1 MHQPHNTFHT
11 KFSHI
16 DQGVII
22 MLHLHIHP
30 ENPQARLITQA
41 VERIR
46 SGDVVVY
53 PTDAAYAIGCQI
65 GNKSAME
72 RIAQI
77 RNLGAKHQYAIMC
90 CDLSDIATY
99 AKVDNA
105 MYRLLKANTPAVT
118 TFILPATSEVPK
130 RLMHPKKKT
139 IGLRIP
145 SNPVAQALLKEL
157 GEPLLT
163 STLILP
169 DQKDPLDDP
178 YDIENQLAKR
188 IDVFIDSGFGTL
200 STTSIVDLSG
210 ENPVVVRR
218 GVGDVSAFE

>member
-1 MHQPHNTFHT
+1 
-11 KFSHI
+11 
-16 DQGVII
+16 
-22 MLHLHIHP
+22 MLHLHVHP
-30 ENPQARLITQA
+30 ENPQQRLIDQA

-46 SGDVVVY
+46 AGDVVVY

-65 GNKSAME
+65 GNKNAME

-77 RNLGAKHQYAIMC
+77 RDLGPKHQYAIMC

-105 MYRLLKANTPAVT
+105 TYRLLKANTPAIT
-118 TFILPATSEVPK
+118 TFILPATSEVPR

-145 SNPVAQALLKEL
+145 SNPICQALLKEL

-169 DQKDPLDDP
+169 GQEDPLDDP

-188 IDVFIDSGFGTL
+188 IDVFIDGGFGTL
-200 STTSIVDLSG
+200 TTTSIVDLSG
-210 ENPVVVRR
+210 EHPEIIRH
-218 GVGDVSAFE
+218 GAGDVSAFE

>member
-1 MHQPHNTFHT
+1 
-11 KFSHI
+11 
-16 DQGVII
+16 

-41 VERIR
+41 VDRIR
-46 SGDVVVY
+46 AGDVVVY

-65 GNKSAME
+65 GNKNAME

-77 RNLGAKHQYAIMC
+77 RGLGPKHQYAIMC

-105 MYRLLKANTPAVT
+105 MYRLLKNNTPAVT

-145 SNPVAQALLKEL
+145 SNPIAQALLKEL

-169 DQKDPLDDP
+169 DQTEPLDDP
-178 YDIENQLAKR
+178 YDIENQLSKR
-188 IDVFIDSGFGTL
+188 IDVFIDGGFGTL

-210 ENPVVVRR
+210 ENPEIVRR

>member
-1 MHQPHNTFHT
+1 
-11 KFSHI
+11 
-16 DQGVII
+16 

-41 VERIR
+41 VDRIR
-46 SGDVVVY
+46 AGDVVVY

-65 GNKSAME
+65 GNKNAME

-77 RNLGAKHQYAIMC
+77 RGLGPKHQYAIMC
-90 CDLSDIATY
+90 SDLSDIATY

-105 MYRLLKANTPAVT
+105 MYRLLKNNTPAVT

-145 SNPVAQALLKEL
+145 SNPIAQALLQEL

-178 YDIENQLAKR
+178 YDIENQLGKR
-188 IDVFIDSGFGTL
+188 IDVFIDGGFGTL

-210 ENPVVVRR
+210 ENPEIVRR

>member
-1 MHQPHNTFHT
+1 
-11 KFSHI
+11 
-16 DQGVII
+16 
-22 MLHLHIHP
+22 MLHLRVHP
-30 ENPQARLITQA
+30 DNPQPRLISQA

-46 SGDVVVY
+46 AGDVVVY

-65 GNKSAME
+65 GNKHAME
-72 RIAQI
+72 RISRI
-77 RNLGAKHQYAIMC
+77 RQLDAKHQYAIIC
-90 CDLSDIATY
+90 ADLSDIATY

-105 MYRLLKANTPAVT
+105 MYRLLKNNTPAIT

-145 SNPVAQALLKEL
+145 SNPICQMLLQEL

-169 DQKDPLDDP
+169 GQSAPIDDP
-178 YDIENQLAKR
+178 YDIEMQLGKL
-188 IDVFIDSGFGTL
+188 IDILIDGGLGTL
-200 STTSIVDLSG
+200 NTTSIVNLAG
-210 ENPVVVRR
+210 EYPEVIRR

>member
-1 MHQPHNTFHT
+1 
-11 KFSHI
+11 
-16 DQGVII
+16 

-46 SGDVVVY
+46 AGDVVVY

-65 GNKSAME
+65 GNKNAME

-77 RNLGAKHQYAIMC
+77 RGLGPKHQYAIMC

-105 MYRLLKANTPAVT
+105 MYRLLKNNTPAVT

-178 YDIENQLAKR
+178 YDIENQLGKR

-210 ENPVVVRR
+210 ENPEVVRR

>member
-1 MHQPHNTFHT
+1 
-11 KFSHI
+11 
-16 DQGVII
+16 

-41 VERIR
+41 VARIR
-46 SGDVVVY
+46 AGDVVVY

-65 GNKSAME
+65 GNKNAME

-77 RNLGAKHQYAIMC
+77 RGLGPKHQYAIMC

-105 MYRLLKANTPAVT
+105 MYRLLKNNTPAVT

-145 SNPVAQALLKEL
+145 SNPIAQALLKEL

-169 DQKDPLDDP
+169 DQTEPLDDP
-178 YDIENQLAKR
+178 YDIENQLGKR
-188 IDVFIDSGFGTL
+188 IDVFIDGGFGTL

-210 ENPVVVRR
+210 ENPEIVRR

>member
-1 MHQPHNTFHT
+1 
-11 KFSHI
+11 
-16 DQGVII
+16 

-46 SGDVVVY
+46 AGDVVVY

-77 RNLGAKHQYAIMC
+77 RGLGPKHQYAIMC

-145 SNPVAQALLKEL
+145 GNPVAQALLQEL

-178 YDIENQLAKR
+178 YDIENQLGKR

-210 ENPVVVRR
+210 ENPVIVRR

>member
-1 MHQPHNTFHT
+1 
-11 KFSHI
+11 
-16 DQGVII
+16 
-22 MLHLHIHP
+22 MLHLRIHP
-30 ENPQARLITQA
+30 DNPQPRLISQA

-46 SGDVVVY
+46 AGDVVVY

-77 RNLGAKHQYAIMC
+77 RGLGPKHQYAILC
-90 CDLSDIATY
+90 ADLSDIATY
-99 AKVDNA
+99 ARVDNA

-130 RLMHPKKKT
+130 RLMHAKKKT
-139 IGLRIP
+139 IGLRVPNNLIC
-145 SNPVAQALLKEL
+145 QLLLKEL

-169 DQKDPLDDP
+169 NQDLPLDDP
-178 YDIENQLAKR
+178 YEIEQQLEKR

-200 STTSIVDLSG
+200 TSTSIVDLSTP
-210 ENPVVVRR
+210 NPEVIRR

>member
-1 MHQPHNTFHT
+1 
-11 KFSHI
+11 
-16 DQGVII
+16 
-22 MLHLHIHP
+22 MLHLRVHP
-30 ENPQARLITQA
+30 ENPQPRLISQA

-46 SGDVVVY
+46 AGDVVVY

-65 GNKSAME
+65 GNKTAME
-72 RIAQI
+72 RISQI
-77 RNLGAKHQYAIMC
+77 RGLGAKHQYAIIC
-90 CDLSDIATY
+90 ADLSDIATY

-105 MYRLLKANTPAVT
+105 MYRLLKNNTPAVT
-118 TFILPATSEVPK
+118 TFILPATSEVPR
-130 RLMHPKKKT
+130 RLMHPNKKT

-145 SNPVAQALLKEL
+145 SNPICRMLLKEL

-169 DQKDPLDDP
+169 GQEDPLDDP
-178 YDIENQLAKR
+178 YEIDLQLNKR
-188 IDVFIDSGFGTL
+188 IDVLIDGGLGTL

-210 ENPVVVRR
+210 DHPKIVRR

>member
-1 MHQPHNTFHT
+1 
-11 KFSHI
+11 
-16 DQGVII
+16 
-22 MLHLHIHP
+22 MLHLRVHP
-30 ENPQARLITQA
+30 ENPQPRLISQA

-46 SGDVVVY
+46 AGDVVVY

-65 GNKSAME
+65 GNKNAME
-72 RIAQI
+72 RISQI
-77 RNLGAKHQYAIMC
+77 RGLGAKHQYAIIC
-90 CDLSDIATY
+90 ADLSDIATY

-105 MYRLLKANTPAVT
+105 MYRLLKNNTPAVT
-118 TFILPATSEVPK
+118 TFILPATSEVPR
-130 RLMHPKKKT
+130 RLMHPNKKT

-145 SNPVAQALLKEL
+145 SNPICRMLLKEL

-169 DQKDPLDDP
+169 GQEDPLDDP
-178 YDIENQLAKR
+178 YEIDLQLNKR
-188 IDVFIDSGFGTL
+188 IDVLIDGGLGTL

-210 ENPVVVRR
+210 GNPKIVRR

>member
-1 MHQPHNTFHT
+1 
-11 KFSHI
+11 
-16 DQGVII
+16 

-46 SGDVVVY
+46 AGDVVVY

-77 RNLGAKHQYAIMC
+77 RGLGPKHQYAIMC

-105 MYRLLKANTPAVT
+105 MYRLLKNNTPAVT

-169 DQKDPLDDP
+169 DQNDPLDDP
-178 YDIENQLAKR
+178 FDIENQLGKR

-210 ENPVVVRR
+210 ENPEVVRR

>member
-1 MHQPHNTFHT
+1 
-11 KFSHI
+11 
-16 DQGVII
+16 

-46 SGDVVVY
+46 AGDVVVY

-77 RNLGAKHQYAIMC
+77 RGLGPKHQYAIMC

-105 MYRLLKANTPAVT
+105 MYRLLKNNTPAVT

-145 SNPVAQALLKEL
+145 SNPVAQALLQEL

-178 YDIENQLAKR
+178 YDIENQLGKR
-188 IDVFIDSGFGTL
+188 IDVFIDSGLGTL

-210 ENPVVVRR
+210 ENPEIVRR

>member
-1 MHQPHNTFHT
+1 
-11 KFSHI
+11 
-16 DQGVII
+16 

-46 SGDVVVY
+46 AGEVVVY

-77 RNLGAKHQYAIMC
+77 RGLGPKHQYAIMC

-105 MYRLLKANTPAVT
+105 MYRLLKNNTPAIT

-145 SNPVAQALLKEL
+145 TNPICQALLQEL
-157 GEPLLT
+157 GEPILT

-169 DQKDPLDDP
+169 SQEDPLDDP
-178 YDIENQLAKR
+178 YDIENQLSKR
-188 IDVFIDSGFGTL
+188 IDVFIDGGFGTL
-200 STTSIVDLSG
+200 TTTSIVDLSG
-210 ENPVVVRR
+210 DHPEVVRQ
-218 GVGDVSAFE
+218 GAGDVSAFE

>member
-1 MHQPHNTFHT
+1 
-11 KFSHI
+11 
-16 DQGVII
+16 
-22 MLHLHIHP
+22 MLHLHVHP
-30 ENPQARLITQA
+30 ENPQQRLIDQA

-46 SGDVVVY
+46 AGDVVVY

-65 GNKSAME
+65 GNKNAME

-77 RNLGAKHQYAIMC
+77 RDLGPKHQYAIMC

-105 MYRLLKANTPAVT
+105 TYRLLKANTPAIT
-118 TFILPATSEVPK
+118 TFILPATSEVPR

-145 SNPVAQALLKEL
+145 SNPICQALLKEL

-169 DQKDPLDDP
+169 GQEDPLDDP
-178 YDIENQLAKR
+178 YDIENQLTKR
-188 IDVFIDSGFGTL
+188 IDVFIDGGFGTL
-200 STTSIVDLSG
+200 TTTSIVDLSG
-210 ENPVVVRR
+210 EHPEIIRH
-218 GVGDVSAFE
+218 GAGDVSAFE

>member
-1 MHQPHNTFHT
+1 
-11 KFSHI
+11 
-16 DQGVII
+16 

-41 VERIR
+41 VDRIR
-46 SGDVVVY
+46 AGDVVVY

-65 GNKSAME
+65 GNKNAME

-77 RNLGAKHQYAIMC
+77 RGLGPKHQYAIMC

-105 MYRLLKANTPAVT
+105 MYRLLKNNTPAVT

-145 SNPVAQALLKEL
+145 SNPIAQALLKEL

-169 DQKDPLDDP
+169 DQTEPLDDP
-178 YDIENQLAKR
+178 YDIENQLGKR
-188 IDVFIDSGFGTL
+188 IDVFIDGGFGTL

-210 ENPVVVRR
+210 ENPEIVRR
-218 GVGDVSAFE
+218 GVGDMSAFE

>member
-1 MHQPHNTFHT
+1 
-11 KFSHI
+11 
-16 DQGVII
+16 
-22 MLHLHIHP
+22 MLHLRVHP
-30 ENPQARLITQA
+30 DNPQARLISQA

-46 SGDVVVY
+46 AGDVVVY

-65 GNKSAME
+65 GNKHAME

-77 RNLGAKHQYAIMC
+77 RGLGPKHQYAIIC
-90 CDLSDIATY
+90 CDLSDLATY

-105 MYRLLKANTPAVT
+105 VYRLLKNNTPAVT

-145 SNPVAQALLKEL
+145 GNPVAQALLQEL

-178 YDIENQLAKR
+178 YDIENQLGKR

-210 ENPVVVRR
+210 ENPEIIRR

>member
-1 MHQPHNTFHT
+1 
-11 KFSHI
+11 
-16 DQGVII
+16 
-22 MLHLHIHP
+22 MLHLRVHP
-30 ENPQARLITQA
+30 ENPQPRLISQA

-46 SGDVVVY
+46 AGDVVVY

-77 RNLGAKHQYAIMC
+77 RRLDAKHQYAIIC
-90 CDLSDIATY
+90 ADLSDIATY

-105 MYRLLKANTPAVT
+105 MYRLLKSNTPAIT
-118 TFILPATSEVPK
+118 TFILPATSEVPRRK
-130 RLMHPKKKT
+130 TQPKKKT

-145 SNPVAQALLKEL
+145 SNSICQMLLREL

-169 DQKDPLDDP
+169 DQNEPIDDP
-178 YDIENQLAKR
+178 YDIEMQLGKQ
-188 IDVFIDSGFGTL
+188 IDVLIDGGLGTL
-200 STTSIVDLSG
+200 NTTSIVNLAG
-210 ENPVVVRR
+210 AFPEIIRR
-218 GVGDVSAFE
+218 GAGDVSAFE

>member
-1 MHQPHNTFHT
+1 
-11 KFSHI
+11 
-16 DQGVII
+16 

-46 SGDVVVY
+46 AGDVVVY

-65 GNKSAME
+65 GNKNAME

-77 RNLGAKHQYAIMC
+77 RGLGPKHQYAIMC

-105 MYRLLKANTPAVT
+105 MYRLLKNNTPAVT

-145 SNPVAQALLKEL
+145 SNPIAQTLLKEL

-169 DQKDPLDDP
+169 DQTEPLDDP
-178 YDIENQLAKR
+178 YDIENQLGKR
-188 IDVFIDSGFGTL
+188 IDVFIDGGFGTL

-210 ENPVVVRR
+210 ENPEIVRR

>member
-1 MHQPHNTFHT
+1 
-11 KFSHI
+11 
-16 DQGVII
+16 

-41 VERIR
+41 VDRIR
-46 SGDVVVY
+46 AGDVVVY

-77 RNLGAKHQYAIMC
+77 RGLGPKHQYAIMC

-105 MYRLLKANTPAVT
+105 MYRLLKNNTPAVT

-178 YDIENQLAKR
+178 YDIENQLGKR

-210 ENPVVVRR
+210 ENPEIIRR

>member
-1 MHQPHNTFHT
+1 
-11 KFSHI
+11 
-16 DQGVII
+16 

-46 SGDVVVY
+46 AGDVVVY

-65 GNKSAME
+65 GNKNAME

-77 RNLGAKHQYAIMC
+77 RGLGPKHQYAIMC

-105 MYRLLKANTPAVT
+105 MYRLLKNNTPAVT

-145 SNPVAQALLKEL
+145 SNPVAQALLQEL
-157 GEPLLT
+157 GVPLLT

-178 YDIENQLAKR
+178 YDIENQLGKR

-210 ENPVVVRR
+210 ENPEIIRR

>member
-1 MHQPHNTFHT
+1 
-11 KFSHI
+11 
-16 DQGVII
+16 

-46 SGDVVVY
+46 AGDVVVY

-72 RIAQI
+72 RIAQT
-77 RNLGAKHQYAIMC
+77 RGLGPKHQYAIMC

-105 MYRLLKANTPAVT
+105 MYRLLKANTPAIT

-145 SNPVAQALLKEL
+145 SNPVAQALLQEL

-178 YDIENQLAKR
+178 YDIENQLGKR

-210 ENPVVVRR
+210 ENPEIIRR

>member
-1 MHQPHNTFHT
+1 
-11 KFSHI
+11 
-16 DQGVII
+16 

-46 SGDVVVY
+46 AGDVVIY

-65 GNKSAME
+65 GNKSAMD

-77 RNLGAKHQYAIMC
+77 RGLGPKHQYAIMC

-105 MYRLLKANTPAVT
+105 MYRLLKANTPSIT
-118 TFILPATSEVPK
+118 TYILPATSEVPK

-145 SNPVAQALLKEL
+145 TNPICQALLQEL
-157 GEPLLT
+157 GEPILT

-169 DQKDPLDDP
+169 GQEDPLDDP

-188 IDVFIDSGFGTL
+188 VDVFIDGGFGTL
-200 STTSIVDLSG
+200 TTTSIVDLSG
-210 ENPVVVRR
+210 DNPEVVRH
-218 GVGDVSAFE
+218 GAGDVSAFE

>member
-1 MHQPHNTFHT
+1 
-11 KFSHI
+11 
-16 DQGVII
+16 
-22 MLHLHIHP
+22 MLHLHVHP
-30 ENPQARLITQA
+30 ENPQQRLIEQA

-46 SGDVVVY
+46 AGDVVVY

-65 GNKSAME
+65 GNKNAME

-77 RNLGAKHQYAIMC
+77 RGLGPKHQYAIMC

-105 MYRLLKANTPAVT
+105 TYRLLKANTPVIT
-118 TFILPATSEVPK
+118 TFILPATSEVPR

-145 SNPVAQALLKEL
+145 SNPICQALLKEL

-169 DQKDPLDDP
+169 GQEDPLDDP

-188 IDVFIDSGFGTL
+188 IDVFIDGGFGTL
-200 STTSIVDLSG
+200 TTTSIVDLSG
-210 ENPVVVRR
+210 EHPEIIRH

>member
-1 MHQPHNTFHT
+1 
-11 KFSHI
+11 
-16 DQGVII
+16 

-169 DQKDPLDDP
+169 NQKDPLDDP
-178 YDIENQLAKR
+178 YDIENQLGKR

>member
-1 MHQPHNTFHT
+1 
-11 KFSHI
+11 
-16 DQGVII
+16 
-22 MLHLHIHP
+22 MLHLRIHP
-30 ENPQARLITQA
+30 DNPQPRLISQA

-46 SGDVVVY
+46 AGDVVVY

-65 GNKSAME
+65 GNKNAMA

-77 RNLGAKHQYAIMC
+77 RGLTEKHQYAILC
-90 CDLSDIATY
+90 ADLSDIATY

-105 MYRLLKANTPAVT
+105 TYRLLKANTPAVT
-118 TFILPATSEVPK
+118 TFILTATSEVPR
-130 RLMHPKKKT
+130 RLMHPKRKT
-139 IGLRIP
+139 IGLRVP
-145 SNPVAQALLKEL
+145 TNTLCQMLLKEL

-169 DQKDPLDDP
+169 DQSEPLDDP
-178 YDIENQLAKR
+178 YEIQAQLEKR

-200 STTSIVDLSG
+200 TTTSIVDLSADQ
-210 ENPVVVRR
+210 PTVIRH

>member
-1 MHQPHNTFHT
+1 
-11 KFSHI
+11 
-16 DQGVII
+16 

-46 SGDVVVY
+46 AGDVLVY

-77 RNLGAKHQYAIMC
+77 RGLGPKHQYAIMC

-105 MYRLLKANTPAVT
+105 MYRLLKNNTPAIT

-145 SNPVAQALLKEL
+145 TNPICQALLQEL
-157 GEPLLT
+157 GQPILT

-169 DQKDPLDDP
+169 GQEDPLDDP
-178 YDIENQLAKR
+178 YDIENQLSKR
-188 IDVFIDSGFGTL
+188 VDVFIDGGFGTL
-200 STTSIVDLSG
+200 TTTSIVDLSG
-210 ENPVVVRR
+210 DHPEVVRQ
-218 GVGDVSAFE
+218 GAGDVSAFE

>member
-1 MHQPHNTFHT
+1 
-11 KFSHI
+11 
-16 DQGVII
+16 

-46 SGDVVVY
+46 AGDVVVY

-77 RNLGAKHQYAIMC
+77 RGLGPKHQYAIMC

-105 MYRLLKANTPAVT
+105 MYRLLKANTPAIT

-145 SNPVAQALLKEL
+145 SNPVAQALLQEL
-157 GEPLLT
+157 SEPLLT

-178 YDIENQLAKR
+178 YDIENQLGKR

-210 ENPVVVRR
+210 ENPEIIRR
-218 GVGDVSAFE
+218 GVGDVSAFG

>member
-1 MHQPHNTFHT
+1 
-11 KFSHI
+11 
-16 DQGVII
+16 
-22 MLHLHIHP
+22 MLHLHVHP
-30 ENPQARLITQA
+30 ENPQQRLIEQA

-46 SGDVVVY
+46 AGDVVVY

-65 GNKSAME
+65 GNKNAME

-77 RNLGAKHQYAIMC
+77 RGLGPKHQYAIMC

-105 MYRLLKANTPAVT
+105 TYRLLKANTPDIT
-118 TFILPATSEVPK
+118 TFILPATSEVPR

-145 SNPVAQALLKEL
+145 SNPICQALLKEL

-169 DQKDPLDDP
+169 GQEDPLDDP

-188 IDVFIDSGFGTL
+188 IDVFIDGGFGTL
-200 STTSIVDLSG
+200 TTTSIVDLSG
-210 ENPVVVRR
+210 EHPEIIRR

>member
-1 MHQPHNTFHT
+1 
-11 KFSHI
+11 
-16 DQGVII
+16 

-41 VERIR
+41 VDRIR
-46 SGDVVVY
+46 AGDVVVY

-65 GNKSAME
+65 GNKNAME

-77 RNLGAKHQYAIMC
+77 RGLGPKHQYAIMC

-105 MYRLLKANTPAVT
+105 MYRLLKNNTPAVT

-145 SNPVAQALLKEL
+145 SNPVAQALLQEL

-178 YDIENQLAKR
+178 YDIENQLGKR

-210 ENPVVVRR
+210 ENPEIIRR

>member
-1 MHQPHNTFHT
+1 
-11 KFSHI
+11 
-16 DQGVII
+16 

-46 SGDVVVY
+46 AGDVVVY

-65 GNKSAME
+65 GNKNAME

-77 RNLGAKHQYAIMC
+77 RGLGPKHQYAIMC

-105 MYRLLKANTPAVT
+105 MYRLLKNNTPAVT

-145 SNPVAQALLKEL
+145 SNPIAQALLKEL

-169 DQKDPLDDP
+169 DQADPLDDP
-178 YDIENQLAKR
+178 FDIENQLGKR
-188 IDVFIDSGFGTL
+188 IDVFVDGGFGTL

-210 ENPVVVRR
+210 ENPVIVRR

>member
-1 MHQPHNTFHT
+1 
-11 KFSHI
+11 
-16 DQGVII
+16 

-30 ENPQARLITQA
+30 DNPQARLIHQA

-46 SGDVVVY
+46 AGDVVVY
-53 PTDAAYAIGCQI
+53 PTDAAYSIGCQI

-77 RNLGAKHQYAIMC
+77 RGLGPKHQYAIMC
-90 CDLSDIATY
+90 CDLSDIAIY

-105 MYRLLKANTPAVT
+105 MYRLLKTNTPSIT

-145 SNPVAQALLKEL
+145 TNPICQALLQEL
-157 GEPLLT
+157 GEPILT

-169 DQKDPLDDP
+169 GQDDPLDDP

-188 IDVFIDSGFGTL
+188 VDVFIDGGFGTL
-200 STTSIVDLSG
+200 TTTSIVDLSG
-210 ENPVVVRR
+210 ENPEVVRR
-218 GVGDVSAFE
+218 GAGDVSAFE

>member
-1 MHQPHNTFHT
+1 
-11 KFSHI
+11 
-16 DQGVII
+16 
-22 MLHLHIHP
+22 MLHLRVHP
-30 ENPQARLITQA
+30 ENPQPRLISQA

-46 SGDVVVY
+46 AGDVVVY

-65 GNKSAME
+65 GNKNAME
-72 RIAQI
+72 RISQI
-77 RNLGAKHQYAIMC
+77 RGLGAKHQYAIIC
-90 CDLSDIATY
+90 ADLSDIATY

-105 MYRLLKANTPAVT
+105 MYRLLKNNTPAVT
-118 TFILPATSEVPK
+118 TFILPATSEVPR
-130 RLMHPKKKT
+130 RLMHPNKKT

-145 SNPVAQALLKEL
+145 SNPICRMLLKEL

-169 DQKDPLDDP
+169 GHEDPLDDP
-178 YDIENQLAKR
+178 YEIDLQLNKR
-188 IDVFIDSGFGTL
+188 IDVLIDGGLGTL

-210 ENPVVVRR
+210 DSPQIVRR

>member
-1 MHQPHNTFHT
+1 
-11 KFSHI
+11 
-16 DQGVII
+16 

-41 VERIR
+41 VEHIR
-46 SGDVVVY
+46 AGDVVVY

-77 RNLGAKHQYAIMC
+77 RGLGPKHQYAIMC

-105 MYRLLKANTPAVT
+105 MYRLLKNNTPAVT

-145 SNPVAQALLKEL
+145 SNPVAQALLQEL
-157 GEPLLT
+157 GAPLLT

-178 YDIENQLAKR
+178 YDIENQLGKR

-210 ENPVVVRR
+210 ENPEIIRR

>member
-1 MHQPHNTFHT
+1 
-11 KFSHI
+11 
-16 DQGVII
+16 
-22 MLHLHIHP
+22 MLHLRIHP
-30 ENPQARLITQA
+30 DNPQPRLISQA

-46 SGDVVVY
+46 AGDVVVY

-65 GNKSAME
+65 GNKAAME

-77 RNLGAKHQYAIMC
+77 RQLDAKHQYAILC

-99 AKVDNA
+99 ARVDNA
-105 MYRLLKANTPAVT
+105 MYRLLKNNTPAIS

-145 SNPVAQALLKEL
+145 TNPICQLLLKEL

-169 DQKDPLDDP
+169 GQNEPLDDP
-178 YDIENQLAKR
+178 YEIEMQIGKR
-188 IDVFIDSGFGTL
+188 IDVLIDGGFGTL
-200 STTSIVDLSG
+200 TTTSVIDLSG
-210 ENPVVVRR
+210 DYPVVLRQ
-218 GVGDVSAFE
+218 GAGDVSAFE